1 MFYKRLHRYFAC
13 RWISE
18 IARTPTETKAIL
30 MRIPLLPRGAVA
42 VPLFSTCAKE
52 VGVDLGEMDRTWEWT
67 ERLLGGVREPTKMI
81 FGRLDSH
88 PPPHHPPLL
97 DS

>member
-1 MFYKRLHRYFAC
+1 
-13 RWISE
+13 
-18 IARTPTETKAIL
+18 

-67 ERLLGGVREPTKMI
+67 ERLLGGVRKPTKTND
-81 FGRLDSH
+81 FW
-88 PPPHHPPLL
+88 
-97 DS
+97 